1 MPLYGDIIIGVVIL
15 LGLLGIVVPV
25 IPGTLLVV
33 VAILIWAVIV
43 GGWAWAVL
51 GVAVGL
57 IAIAET
63 IKYFVAGR
71 VLRSGG
77 IPNRTVVVGAV
88 VGIVGFFVIPVVGLF
103 LGFIIG
109 AMLAEL
115 VRTRTM
121 TQAWRGTV
129 SATRAAA
136 YTIGIE
142 LFGGLLAAGTWL
154 GGAIA
159 L

>member
-1 MPLYGDIIIGVVIL
+1 MPLYGDIIVGVVIL
-15 LGLLGIVVPV
+15 IGLLGIVIPV

-33 VAILIWAVIV
+33 VAILVWAAIV

-51 GVAVGL
+51 GVAVAL
-57 IAIAET
+57 IAITET
-63 IKYFVAGR
+63 VKYLVAGR
-71 VLRSGG
+71 VLRSDG

-103 LGFIIG
+103 LGFIVG

-115 VRTRTM
+115 VRTRST

-129 SATRAAA
+129 SASRAAA

-142 LFGGLLAAGTWL
+142 LFGGLLAAGIWL